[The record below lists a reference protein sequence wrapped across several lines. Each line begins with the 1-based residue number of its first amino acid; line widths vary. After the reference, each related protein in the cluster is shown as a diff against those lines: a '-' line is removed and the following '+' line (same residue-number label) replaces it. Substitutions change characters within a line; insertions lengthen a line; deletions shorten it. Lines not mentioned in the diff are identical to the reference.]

1 MRIIGGTA
9 KGRRLLAPRGLR
21 TRPTSGYLREVLFDL
36 LTQHIFGR
44 SFLDLYAGTGAVGIE
59 ALSRGARCAVFVEH
73 DRSARLTLIRNL
85 EVSGFR
91 DRAEVIPMHVLPFLR
106 RTCLTPK
113 RFDLIFLDPPYQQ
126 SGALMAMSLAAA
138 TRILATSGIVILEQS
153 AKAQAIASPDGLA
166 RVREV
171 RHGGSI
177 LQLYRQEAA

>member
-9 KGRRLLAPRGLR
+9 RGRRLRAPRGLQ

-36 LTQHIFGR
+36 LAQEVCGR

-59 ALSRGARCAVFVEH
+59 AISRGATRAVFVEQ
-73 DRSARLTLIRNL
+73 DRSALAMLRRNL

-91 DRAEVIPMHVLPFLR
+91 DRAEVIPLEVLPFLR
-106 RTCLTPK
+106 RAALRSS
-113 RFDLIFLDPPYQQ
+113 RFDVIFMDPPYQR
-126 SGALMAMSLAAA
+126 SGALAALSLAAA
-138 TRILATSGIVILEQS
+138 TRVLAPSGIVILEQS
-153 AKAQAIASPDGLA
+153 LKAQPISSPDGLA

-171 RHGGSI
+171 RHGDSI